1 MRITLAQLNP
11 TIGDFPGNLELVEQA
26 LKQVRQDDPD
36 LVVYPELILSG
47 YPPQDLLE
55 RTSFYEDYRNTSD
68 RLIRISEQFPDTGIL
83 FGSLKPSKKKT
94 GKGLHNTAVLI
105 QNGQILFEQAKSLLP
120 TYDVFD
126 EARYFEPASAI
137 DIFEFKGERLG
148 ITVCEDAWNDPRL
161 FPKRL
166 YSRNPVDI
174 LAKKGASLF
183 INISASPFGIGKEE
197 LRYRLFQNHALRFK
211 KSVILVNQVGAN
223 DELISDGRSMVFD
236 DRGNLIKLF
245 PAFEEQIETIDLSKP
260 SPKITFSP
268 MDKMESVHEALV
280 LGIRDYARK
289 CGFRTAVLGLSG
301 GIDSAVTCCL
311 AVSAL
316 GADNILGVSMPSIY
330 SSDASDEDARRLSQ
344 NLDVHFKTIPITPV
358 YNAYLDSLR
367 PQFAGKPED
376 ITEENIQAR
385 IRGNI
390 LMSLSNKFGYLALSS
405 GNKSEL
411 SVGYCTLYGDMSGGL
426 GVLAD
431 VPKTMVYRLAE
442 YINRDSQII
451 PHRILERPPSAE
463 LKPDQTD
470 QDVLPPYDIL
480 DRILSLYLDQ
490 GFSIKEIV
498 DHGVP
503 QETAEWVIQAI
514 QKNEY
519 KRRQAAPGLKI
530 TAKAFGMGRRMPI
543 AARYEI

>member
-1 MRITLAQLNP
+1 MRITIAQLNP
-11 TIGDFPGNLELVEQA
+11 TIGDFSGNLKLVEKA
-26 LKQVRQDDPD
+26 LEHVRQDNPD

-55 RTSFYEDYRNTSD
+55 KTSFFEDYRNASD
-68 RLIRISEQFPDTGIL
+68 RLRQLSEQFPDTGIL
-83 FGSLKPSKKKT
+83 FGSLQASKKKT
-94 GKGLHNTAVLI
+94 GKALHNTAVLI
-105 QNGQILFEQAKSLLP
+105 QNGQVLFEQAKSLLP

-126 EARYFEPASAI
+126 EARYFEPGSAI
-137 DIFEFKGERLG
+137 DIFAFKGERLG
-148 ITVCEDAWNDPRL
+148 ITVCEDAWNDPEL

-166 YSRNPVDI
+166 YSTNPVDI

-183 INISASPFGIGKEE
+183 INISASPFGIGKDE
-197 LRYRLFQNHALRFK
+197 LRYRLFHNHAVRYK
-211 KSVILVNQVGAN
+211 KPIILVNQVGAN
-223 DELISDGRSMVFD
+223 DELISDGRSMAFD
-236 DRGNLIKLF
+236 DRGNLIRLF
-245 PAFEEQIETIDLSKP
+245 PAFEEHVETIDLSKA
-260 SPKITFSP
+260 SPKIAFSP
-268 MDKMESVHEALV
+268 MDELESVHEALV
-280 LGIRDYARK
+280 LGIRDYVRK
-289 CGFRTAVLGLSG
+289 CGFHTAVLGLSG

-316 GADNILGVSMPSIY
+316 GADNILGVSMPSMY
-330 SSDASDEDARRLSQ
+330 SSEASDEDARKLSE
-344 NLDVHFKTIPITPV
+344 NLDVHFKTIPIPPV

-367 PQFAGKPED
+367 SEFAGKTED

-390 LMSLSNKFGYLALSS
+390 LMALSNKFGYLALSS

-431 VPKTMVYRLAE
+431 VPKTLVYRLAR

-451 PHRILERPPSAE
+451 PRRILERPPSAE

-470 QDVLPPYDIL
+470 QDVLPPYDVL
-480 DRILSLYLDQ
+480 DRILSLYLDR
-490 GFSIKEIV
+490 GLSIKEIV
-498 DHGVP
+498 DHGISR
-503 QETAEWVIQAI
+503 ETAEWVVQAI

-543 AARYEI
+543 AARYDI